1 MKNRRKDKYGELD
14 GNPLSLKHF
23 QELDQS
29 IKKDELEKLVEK
41 GILKRVSYLYKVC
54 KVDDGLSDDALW
66 ILEQANDGIINYDAL
81 KSSKEIKKRKLNAQD
96 MLSTLE

>member
-54 KVDDGLSDDALW
+54 KVNDDLSDDALW
-66 ILEQANDGIINYDAL
+66 ILEQAMMVL
-81 KSSKEIKKRKLNAQD
+81 
-96 MLSTLE
+96 